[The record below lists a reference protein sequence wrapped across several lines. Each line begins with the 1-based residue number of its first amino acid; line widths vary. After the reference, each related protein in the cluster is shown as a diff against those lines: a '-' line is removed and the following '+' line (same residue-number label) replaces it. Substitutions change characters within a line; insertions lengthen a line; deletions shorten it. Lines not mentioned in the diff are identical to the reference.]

1 MDAKVANLVMSVSKP
16 SESSQIQVS
25 AKSHLSGLQLDD
37 KGKSPWFGGLKLT
50 SVKMSSHEIIDAFYD
65 VFETW

>member
-37 KGKSPWFGGLKLT
+37 KGKSPWLGGL
-50 SVKMSSHEIIDAFYD
+50 
-65 VFETW
+65 